1 MLRGVHGTIYGG
13 RRTAPD
19 RAAIGPAPRDP
30 WSGRVARAGPPARV
44 SRRTARLLHTLAS
57 RLRVLLLLDSRRWAW
72 LCFIIVAVCFANK
85 EQMKQPRILT
95 SRLPETGRPKFFA
108 LCLCVSVVSLWP
120 LAGCEVERRQT
131 DAELGLNPQ
140 QIAGRRIYDNYCD
153 RCHAPYSSRGRQ
165 GPSMKGVFRRPYLP
179 MSGMPAND
187 DRVSDIVRLGR
198 NKMPGYA
205 QVLNQQQINDLLA
218 YLHTL

>member
-1 MLRGVHGTIYGG
+1 M
-13 RRTAPD
+13 
-19 RAAIGPAPRDP
+19 
-30 WSGRVARAGPPARV
+30 
-44 SRRTARLLHTLAS
+44 
-57 RLRVLLLLDSRRWAW
+57 
-72 LCFIIVAVCFANK
+72 
-85 EQMKQPRILT
+85 EQTRILI
-95 SRLPETGRPKFFA
+95 SQSIRIKNLKRLA
-108 LCLCVSVVSLWP
+108 LCLCVSVVSL
-120 LAGCEVERRQT
+120 LSCDVQRRKS

-165 GPSMKGVFRRPYLP
+165 GPSMKGVFRRQYLP

-187 DRVSDIVRLGR
+187 DRVTDVVRLGR

-205 QVLNQQQINDLLA
+205 QVLNQLQINDLLA